1 APKSGA
7 LQRAPKRTQSQRL
20 DVATLYATPVYDKQ
34 DLLHQLDRRQFNNT
48 VLQALDNDDLTEIIA
63 FLAWVDPTAKPRAPS
78 NTDGSNNYMS
88 GLQDNIYLR
97 MDNGEL
103 TPGISALYRI
113 RFMREQRDKVLEN
126 ISIYWHGD
134 YQVLTNGKTSEWD
147 EKPYITNGVTN
158 PWVSD
163 WLEVPDAEAF
173 DPEQHCPAGPIN
185 DDNRRNPD
193 GFATPGTPR
202 SDITLANSPDFIV
215 IYDTQEHPLL
225 VSVKN
230 PEQVAILPQATD
242 YFIERNHMNLRWFV
256 SSPSLGLMVYA
267 TRLEP

>member
-1 APKSGA
+1 MQLRIYQLQAAHHQDSLHEGA
-7 LQRAPKRTQSQRL
+7 EGQGPGEHLNLLARGLPSL
-20 DVATLYATPVYDKQ
+20 DERQ
-34 DLLHQLDRRQFNNT
+34 DLR
-48 VLQALDNDDLTEIIA
+48 V
-63 FLAWVDPTAKPRAPS
+63 V
-78 NTDGSNNYMS
+78 GS
-88 GLQDNIYLR
+88 
-97 MDNGEL
+97 
-103 TPGISALYRI
+103 GIL
-113 RFMREQRDKVLEN
+113 
-126 ISIYWHGD
+126 GD
-134 YQVLTNGKTSEWD
+134 YFLELLVPCHVLLRINNFKLSSILAARWLLLVQLRD